1 LSKEKGVRTLESN
14 KRFLA
19 VLLIVALSG
28 VLAACGNSSE
38 ESSSEPSTSSSAQE
52 EDIKT
57 TEQEPEGSQGMEEE
71 KSDGSSNT
79 TQSQDKDNSAEASN
93 DVDAVDKNESPESSK
108 DEYLKKLN
116 KMEEADRNAEAKT
129 TTAEMVEQEEDRY
142 RTWDDEL
149 NKIYGL
155 LQEQLENDQ
164 MDQLREEQRKWVQQR
179 DETAKKSSLK
189 YKGGSME
196 QLEYVA
202 ALATLTKERCYLLV
216 AKYMK

>member
-1 LSKEKGVRTLESN
+1 MESN

-28 VLAACGNSSE
+28 VLAACRNSSE

-179 DETAKKSSLK
+179 DEMAKKSSLK

>member
-1 LSKEKGVRTLESN
+1 MENN

-19 VLLIVALSG
+19 VLLTIALSG

-38 ESSSEPSTSSSAQE
+38 ESSSHPSNNSSAQE
-52 EDIKT
+52 ET
-57 TEQEPEGSQGMEEE
+57 TEKEPDGSQGIEEE
-71 KSDGSSNT
+71 KTDGSSNT
-79 TQSQDKDNSAEASN
+79 TQSHDKDDSAEAPN
-93 DVDAVDKNESPESSK
+93 DVEAVDKNESPESIK

-129 TTAEMVEQEEDRY
+129 TTAEMVKQEEERY

-155 LQEQLENDQ
+155 LEEQLENDQ
-164 MDQLREEQRKWVQQR
+164 MNQLREEQRKWIQQR
-179 DETAKKSSLK
+179 DETAKNSSLK

-202 ALATLTKERCYLLV
+202 ALASLTRERCYLLV
-216 AKYMK
+216 AKYMN

>member
-1 LSKEKGVRTLESN
+1 MKNN

-19 VLLIVALSG
+19 VLLTVALSG

-38 ESSSEPSTSSSAQE
+38 VSSSEPTSNSSVQE
-52 EDIKT
+52 EDIET
-57 TEQEPEGSQGMEEE
+57 TEKEPKGSQGMEEE

-79 TQSQDKDNSAEASN
+79 AQSHDKDNSAEASN

-129 TTAEMVEQEEDRY
+129 TTTEMVEQEEERY

-155 LQEQLENDQ
+155 LEEQLENDQ

-179 DETAKKSSLK
+179 DETAKNSSLK

-202 ALATLTKERCYLLV
+202 ALASLTRERCYLLV

>member
-1 LSKEKGVRTLESN
+1 MENN

-19 VLLIVALSG
+19 VLLTIALSG

-38 ESSSEPSTSSSAQE
+38 ESSSQPSSNSSAQE
-52 EDIKT
+52 EDIET
-57 TEQEPEGSQGMEEE
+57 TEKAPDGSQGIEEE

-79 TQSQDKDNSAEASN
+79 TQSHDKDNSTEASN
-93 DVDAVDKNESPESSK
+93 NVEAVERNESHESSK

-116 KMEEADRNAEAKT
+116 KMEEADRKAEAKT
-129 TTAEMVEQEEDRY
+129 TTAEMVEQEEERY

-155 LQEQLENDQ
+155 LEEQLENNQ
-164 MDQLREEQRKWVQQR
+164 MNQLREEQRKWIQQR
-179 DETAKKSSLK
+179 DETAKNSSLK

-202 ALATLTKERCYLLV
+202 TLASLTRERCYLLV
-216 AKYMK
+216 AKYMN

>member
-1 LSKEKGVRTLESN
+1 MKNN

-19 VLLIVALSG
+19 VLLTVALSG

-38 ESSSEPSTSSSAQE
+38 VSSSEPTSNSSVQE
-52 EDIKT
+52 EDIET
-57 TEQEPEGSQGMEEE
+57 TEKEPKGSQGMEEE

-79 TQSQDKDNSAEASN
+79 AQSHDKDNSAEASN
-93 DVDAVDKNESPESSK
+93 DVDVDKNESPGSSK

-129 TTAEMVEQEEDRY
+129 TTTEMVEQEEERY

-155 LQEQLENDQ
+155 LEEQLENDQ

-179 DETAKKSSLK
+179 DETAKNSSLK

-202 ALATLTKERCYLLV
+202 ALASLTRERCYLLV